1 MVSGFLYM
9 KKEYK
14 LSDDE
19 FAEIKAISQ
28 EREPVMKFGNYW
40 SGNGPKERA
49 NSFWKLLGDTHGF
62 VWDSAEPITGKDM
75 TYFKATPK

>member
-1 MVSGFLYM
+1 M

-28 EREPVMKFGNYW
+28 QREPVMKFGNYW
-40 SGNGPKERA
+40 SGDGPQERA
-49 NSFWKLLGDTHGF
+49 NAFWKLLGDTHGF
-62 VWDSAEPITGKDM
+62 IWDTCEPVEGKDY
-75 TYFKATPK
+75 TYFKAIPKEEVK